1 MELGDRVNCSTS
13 IQVRRPLSSTDM
25 DYISPFRRQY
35 RRGGFHCD
43 LCDCYVGRSTGA
55 AQTHER
61 GRRHVRRLR
70 AAEDP
75 SYFDTSD
82 FGWCNVCQ
90 VNVWYGSLR
99 QHNQGRTHRLLADR
113 LVECGQ
119 TERTMLVKGLLTA
132 RMHNSHED
140 VVNLILGYV

>member
-1 MELGDRVNCSTS
+1 
-13 IQVRRPLSSTDM
+13 M

-43 LCDCYVGRSTGA
+43 LCNCFVGWTPSA

-70 AAEDP
+70 AAEKKAS
-75 SYFDTSD
+75 SYFDISD

-90 VNVWYGSLR
+90 VNVCYGSLDR
-99 QHNQGRTHRLLADR
+99 HNRGRTHSLRAFR
-113 LVECGQ
+113 LVERGQ

-132 RMHNSHED
+132 RMHNSHEN
-140 VVNLILGYV
+140 VVNLILEYV